1 MNGKFYLLK
10 NKKNTSSHP
19 NFLARMLGSG
29 ASSKEPYYLTSIA
42 DFGIRCCTLFDLYE
56 VIVELNLTSTRIS
69 PSDFEPVLYEMSNE
83 QQSFSN
89 PKLISFEN
97 FLPKNQ
103 AERIMRL
110 DVDLLDEEQKIKF
123 LNKYGD

>member
-10 NKKNTSSHP
+10 KQENTSSHP
-19 NFLARMLGSG
+19 NFLARKLGSG

-56 VIVELNLTSTRIS
+56 VIVELNLTSTRIIS
-69 PSDFEPVLYEMSNE
+69 SDFEPVLYEMSNE

-103 AERIMRL
+103 AERIMQL